1 MTAADDAA
9 APDGGGEGAPGPP
22 QAMLQLGRP
31 GGSRVGP
38 ERMALLKAI
47 GEHGSISAAARS
59 VGLTYRGAWDAVQA
73 LNNLFDRPVV
83 EGQAGGRQGG
93 GARVT
98 AAGDALISA
107 FDRLDARLDTL
118 LAELH
123 ESLGAHAGLSARG
136 LVWSLGMRTSARN
149 ALRGV
154 VEHVADGAV
163 NSEVTLRI
171 SPKVTLTAIVT
182 RTSVQDL
189 DLKPGR
195 EAVALIKSSFVI
207 LAPGEDPLRTS
218 ARNHL
223 TGTVTHHAEGA
234 VNDEVTLELD
244 AGKTLT
250 ATITRGSGET
260 LHFVPGDR
268 AQALIKASHIILA
281 VD

>member
-1 MTAADDAA
+1 M
-9 APDGGGEGAPGPP
+9 
-22 QAMLQLGRP
+22 GRP
-31 GGSRVGP
+31 GQSRVGP

-47 GEHGSISAAARS
+47 GEHGSISAAARA

-73 LNNLFDRPVV
+73 LNNLFDQPLVLS
-83 EGQAGGRQGG
+83 QTGGRQGG
-93 GARVT
+93 GAQVT
-98 AAGDALISA
+98 PAGAALVRA
-107 FDRLDARLDTL
+107 FERLDSRLDSL

-123 ESLGAHAGLSARG
+123 ESLAEHTGVSGRG
-136 LVWSLGMRTSARN
+136 LIWSLGMRTSARN

-154 VEHVADGAV
+154 VEDVTDGAV
-163 NSEVTLRI
+163 NCEVALRI
-171 SPKVTLTAIVT
+171 SPKVVLTAIVT
-182 RTSVQDL
+182 RHSAQDL

-207 LAPGEDPLRTS
+207 LVPGDASLRTS

-223 TGTVTHHAEGA
+223 VGTVAHHAEGA

-244 AGKTLT
+244 EGKTLT
-250 ATITRGSGET
+250 ATITRGSGEA
-260 LHFVPGDR
+260 LGFLPGER